1 MEDQE
6 ITVSLKDILNVIK
19 KNLIFIIVMV
29 IVFSIGSFF
38 VTKFFIP
45 KSYTSSVLLYVD
57 TDRDNGE
64 NYSSANDLNSY
75 NYAQKLVATY
85 IKALDTNSFYSSVSN
100 QINEKYSAGELKNMI
115 SFVNDEETEIFEA
128 VVVTNS
134 PSESKKI
141 ADAVAVVAPDSIS
154 NLKSNATL
162 KIVDAATTPQNPS
175 SPSVS
180 RNVILAFALAVVISL
195 VISFLREFLDAKIK
209 YDEEMTALGKYPIL
223 SAVPD
228 FEYFNDKKRS
238 KNNKR

>member
-6 ITVSLKDILNVIK
+6 ITFSLKDILNIIK
-19 KNLIFIIVMV
+19 KHLIFIIVMA

-45 KSYTSSVLLYVD
+45 KSYKSSVLLYVD

-100 QINEKYSAGELKNMI
+100 QINEKYSASELKKMI

-134 PSESKKI
+134 PTESKKI
-141 ADAVAVVAPDSIS
+141 ADAVAVAAPESIS

-162 KIVDAATTPQNPS
+162 KIVDAATTPQSPS

-180 RNVILAFALAVVISL
+180 KNVLLAFALAIVL
-195 VISFLREFLDAKIK
+195 AFAISFLREFLDTKIK
-209 YDEEMTALGKYPIL
+209 YDEEMTTLGKYPIL
-223 SAVPD
+223 SAIPD